1 MRRRLRLADARG
13 TTVAEMAIV
22 LPLVLVLVMGIFD
35 FSRLFYTRITLQHA
49 VREAVRF
56 AVTGNAS
63 TDPESGDPLTRI
75 ESIRRKIL
83 ENAVNLDVDVDA
95 IVVNPPDGGGPGDV
109 VTVATSF
116 SYEMATPVL
125 HPFFPGGRYDFGVS
139 SSMKN
144 EPFYTD

>member
-1 MRRRLRLADARG
+1 MRRPLRLRDARG

-22 LPLVLVLVMGIFD
+22 LPLMLLLVMGIFD

-63 TDPESGDPLTRI
+63 TDPDGNPLTRI
-75 ESIRRKIL
+75 ESIRAKIL
-83 ENAVNLDVDVDA
+83 DHAVNMDVDVDA

-109 VTVATSF
+109 VTVGTSF

-125 HPFFPGGRYDFGVS
+125 RPFFPGGRYDFAVS
-139 SSMKN
+139 SAMKN

>member
-1 MRRRLRLADARG
+1 MRGSIRLRDARG

-22 LPLVLVLVMGIFD
+22 LPLVLVLVMGVFD
-35 FSRLFYTRITLQHA
+35 FSRLFYTRLTLQHA

-63 TDPESGDPLTRI
+63 VDPQTGDPLTRI
-75 ESIRRKIL
+75 ESIRRKIV

-95 IVVNPPDGGGPGDV
+95 IVVTPADGGGPGDV
-109 VTVATSF
+109 VTVATTF

-139 SSMKN
+139 SAMKN